1 MMMMSQ
7 VVAGHRYGEIVQRSV
22 GAWQSLVLKRVVVWL
37 PEVASWLVHLVVE
50 V

>member
-22 GAWQSLVLKRVVVWL
+22 GAWQSLALERVVVWL
-37 PEVASWLVHLVVE
+37 PEVAYWLGPQVVE